1 MVSGMALGVCGA
13 VYQILFANPLA
24 APDIMGVSG
33 GATLGAAMAIVW
45 GNTAFSAPA
54 AFLGGMAALAG
65 SLLLTG
71 CAAKSPVF
79 DTACPQLPQK
89 PIVTRPT
96 PPSTYSESASN
107 DIKRWRKRLTDTQT
121 MQ

>member
-1 MVSGMALGVCGA
+1 MQGNGKKRWWLT
-13 VYQILFANPLA
+13 LPL
-24 APDIMGVSG
+24 
-33 GATLGAAMAIVW
+33 
-45 GNTAFSAPA
+45 
-54 AFLGGMAALAG
+54 LAG
-65 SLLLTG
+65 LLTG

-107 DIKRWRKRLTDTQT
+107 DIERWHKQLTSTQAT
-121 MQ
+121 R